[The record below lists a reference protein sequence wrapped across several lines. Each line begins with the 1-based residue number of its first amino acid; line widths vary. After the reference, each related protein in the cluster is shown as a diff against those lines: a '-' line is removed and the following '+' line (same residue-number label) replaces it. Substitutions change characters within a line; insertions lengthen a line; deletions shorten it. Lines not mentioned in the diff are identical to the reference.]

1 MDSAWPIAI
10 GVLSLI
16 AGTAVVQA
24 VCVLA
29 FIRALQRGRRPPPTD
44 LRRPPATVIL
54 PVRGADPRLRETLD
68 AVAAQDYPDF
78 EVRIVLDSVA
88 DPAREILEAWQA
100 ERRPERVCVQILQS
114 PSPHCSLKNNAL
126 IQALR
131 ELPDAC
137 EVVAILDGDVIPHPT
152 WLRDLVGP
160 LLSDPRAGAA
170 TGNRW
175 YSVRGRLWG
184 TRVRYFWNTAAVV
197 QMWFNR
203 MAWAGSLALKA
214 AAIRETGMRELWG
227 RSLSTDAVIHRQ
239 LRRHGYRCVF
249 APAVMMLNAE
259 ETPLGSFVGWVRR
272 QLTTARLYHPGWT
285 VVLAHAVYMLAIHT
299 LGPLA
304 CVAAWLS
311 GQAAVAG
318 TLLAAGAAYWGTAL
332 AFALALESAVQA
344 VARGPQPPA
353 PQWSLRTI
361 GGYLGAMVL
370 THSVYWYALWGAM
383 HKQSVAW
390 RGIEYRIRGPFDIEA
405 SRHTAFAHRPASVTS
420 LV

>member
-1 MDSAWPIAI
+1 MDSALPIAV
-10 GVLSLI
+10 GLLCLI

-29 FIRALQRGRRPPPTD
+29 FNRALERGRRPPPAG
-44 LRRPPATVIL
+44 LRCPSATIIL

-88 DPAREILEAWQA
+88 DPAREVLEAWQA
-100 ERRPERVCVQILQS
+100 ERRPERASVQILQP
-114 PSPHCSLKNNAL
+114 PSPRCSLKNNAL
-126 IQALR
+126 IQAIR
-131 ELPDAC
+131 ELPDSC
-137 EVVAILDGDVIPHPT
+137 EVVAILDGDVIPHST

-160 LLSDPRAGAA
+160 LMSDPQAGAA

-175 YSVRGRLWG
+175 YAVHGRLWG
-184 TRVRYFWNTAAVV
+184 TRVRYFWNAAAVV

-214 AAIRETGMRELWG
+214 AVIRETGMLELWG

-239 LRRHGYRCVF
+239 LRRHGYRCAF
-249 APAVMMLNAE
+249 APAVIMLNVE

-304 CVAAWLS
+304 CTAALLS
-311 GQAAVAG
+311 GQAAVAW
-318 TLLAAGAAYWGTAL
+318 TLLAAGATYWGTAL
-332 AFALALESAVQA
+332 AFSLALESAVQA
-344 VARGPQPPA
+344 VVRGPQPPA
-353 PQWSLRTI
+353 PRLSLRTI
-361 GGYLGAMVL
+361 GGYLGAMML
-370 THSVYWYALWGAM
+370 THGVYWYALWGAM
-383 HKQSVAW
+383 SERSVAW
-390 RGIEYRIRGPFDIEA
+390 RGIEYHIRGPFDIEA
-405 SRHTAFAHRPASVTS
+405 SRHTAFAHRAVNANS